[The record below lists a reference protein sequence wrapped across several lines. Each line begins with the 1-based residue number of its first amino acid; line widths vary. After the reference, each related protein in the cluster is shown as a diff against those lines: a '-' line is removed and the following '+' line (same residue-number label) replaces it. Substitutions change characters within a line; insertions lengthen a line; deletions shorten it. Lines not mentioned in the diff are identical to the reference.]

1 VAATA
6 VGLTRLMPSEN
17 GFLGKFMYDQATV
30 EQIIE
35 EITREVLLRLNQADV
50 TAVSNS
56 DCDCE
61 DGSCAQHC
69 TDKVNQVVKAG
80 AVRLSATLGTQPQN
94 ENIARMI
101 DHTLL
106 KPDASQDQIAQLC
119 YEARKFHFASVCV
132 NPAQVKLA
140 AQLLKGSD
148 VKVCTV
154 VGFPLGATP
163 GTVKAYETQ
172 QAIRDGATEIDMVI
186 NIGALKSQDY
196 RTVFEDIGAVVRSA
210 HAGNALV
217 KVIIEAA
224 LLTDEEKVVASQ
236 LSKAAGAD
244 FVKTSTGFGPGGATL
259 PDVALMRKV
268 VGSGIGVKAAGGVG
282 SFQDAQAM
290 IAAGATR
297 IGASAGVRIVKE
309 AAGESVADPVAK
321 Y

>member
-1 VAATA
+1 MQNQAA
-6 VGLTRLMPSEN
+6 
-17 GFLGKFMYDQATV
+17 V

-35 EITREVLLRLNQADV
+35 EITREVLLRLNQPQP
-50 TAVSNS
+50 TNGGSGCS
-56 DCDCE
+56 CT
-61 DGSCAQHC
+61 DGSCVQNCAE
-69 TDKVNQVVKAG
+69 KVERVVQAG
-80 AVRLSATLGTQPQN
+80 ASRVSATLGTRPQN
-94 ENIARMI
+94 SAIARYI

-119 YEARKFHFASVCV
+119 YEARTYGFASVCV
-132 NPAQVKLA
+132 NPAQVKLC
-140 AQLLKGSD
+140 AQLLKDSD

-186 NIGALKSQDY
+186 NVGALKSQDY
-196 RTVFEDIGAVVRSA
+196 VTVKEDIGAVVRAA

-224 LLTDEEKVVASQ
+224 LLTDEEKVIASH
-236 LSKAAGAD
+236 LSKLAGAD
-244 FVKTSTGFGPGGATL
+244 FVKTSTGFGPGGATAE
-259 PDVALMRKV
+259 DVALMRKV
-268 VGSGIGVKAAGGVG
+268 VGPDIGVKAAGGVRN
-282 SFQDAQAM
+282 FADAQTM

-297 IGASAGVRIVKE
+297 LGASAGVRIVKE
-309 AAGESVADPVAK
+309 ASGGEVGTAVSPTN